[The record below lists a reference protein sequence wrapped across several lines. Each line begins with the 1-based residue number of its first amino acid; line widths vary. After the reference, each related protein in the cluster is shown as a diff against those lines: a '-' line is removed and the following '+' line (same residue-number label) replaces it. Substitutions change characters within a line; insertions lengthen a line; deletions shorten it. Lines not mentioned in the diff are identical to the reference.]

1 MSTPYAPRPGVVA
14 RLRAAIPSEPPSP
27 PIRYTPGLVAY
38 VASVSLVAVV
48 LAAVTVRAP
57 FDISTL
63 LFGVVVIAG
72 LGAMLVRSIGG
83 ADAAWSPLAL
93 VHLTLSLA
101 LGPSGALVSA
111 VVASAAT
118 AVRMQTGWLRAL
130 FNAANF
136 FLINMAAW
144 SVFHGITHLSGS
156 RIWLTVAGG
165 LAAGAASYIVNH
177 AVLFGLLT
185 FTRHVGLRDFM
196 RGLLGVLFYD
206 LSFGLAAAAFVT
218 LYDVGSTVYLAMGL
232 MPVVTMQAFMVNVSV
247 QTNARDAERERHARE
262 RVGLLQRIITA
273 ADDERFKTASDLH
286 DGPVAHLSGLALM
299 LSAAAQSTGDLPA
312 TVEEAADEL
321 RDVQREL
328 RTHIFALSPHDL
340 DKPGRLREEVEA
352 TQLAALRERGVD
364 AEATIPDTL
373 PLGRLAL
380 ELVHRACREALAN
393 VLRHAGARQ
402 VAVAIDVGETDVV
415 LTVGDDGRGFSA
427 QDVERQRA
435 AGHFGTRFLAEK
447 AEALGGSFDV
457 TSEPGSGTH
466 VRLSLPVENKSS

>member
-1 MSTPYAPRPGVVA
+1 MAVEVRAGHPLVR
-14 RLRAAIPSEPPSP
+14 RLLALMPPEPPSP

-93 VHLTLSLA
+93 IHLALSLA

-144 SVFHGITHLSGS
+144 SVFDSIVHLAGS
-156 RIWLTVAGG
+156 RIWLTAAGG
-165 LAAGAASYIVNH
+165 LAAGTASYIVNH

-185 FTRHVGLRDFM
+185 VTRRVSLRAFLG
-196 RGLLGVLFYD
+196 GLLGVLTYD

-218 LYDVGSTVYLAMGL
+218 LYHVGGTVYLAMGL
-232 MPVVTMQAFMVNVSV
+232 MPVVTMQAFLVNVST
-247 QTNARDAERERHARE
+247 QTNARDAERERHTRE

-286 DGPVAHLSGLALM
+286 DGPVAHLSGLAL
-299 LSAAAQSTGDLPA
+299 LLGATAQDKGDPRAAI
-312 TVEEAADEL
+312 EEVADEL
-321 RDVQREL
+321 REVQREL

-340 DKPGRLREEVEA
+340 DKSGRLREDVEA
-352 TQLAALRERGVD
+352 KQLAALRERGVD
-364 AEATIPDTL
+364 VEAAIPDTL
-373 PLGRLAL
+373 PLNRSAL
-380 ELVHRACREALAN
+380 ELVHRVCRESLAN
-393 VLRHAGARQ
+393 VLLHADARH
-402 VAVAIDVGETDVV
+402 VAVEINVGETDVV
-415 LTVGDDGRGFSA
+415 LTVDDDGRGFSA
-427 QDVERQRA
+427 EDVEHQRA

-447 AEALGGSFDV
+447 AEVAGGSFDV
-457 TSEPGSGTH
+457 TSEPSNGAH
-466 VRLSLPVENKSS
+466 VRLSLPVENKPS